1 MGSAGKYKKCKNKPI
16 KGRKITGFSIP
27 RSVRLPRCSGEMR
40 RRDIRHGCAANIV
53 TTQRG
58 SSAPDSVPRASASRL
73 RKSRNKP
80 TSRQRRE
87 VILRLPKD
95 LEWHLL
101 LGGQKCKNKPTLS
114 SKLLHFLRGR
124 WRPPPPV
131 AKRAR
136 RSSVRHGSRFAAIAR
151 TAPASFSRKQ
161 EREKRRERER
171 KNKPTSATPRDR
183 RKERITIDAMSAA
196 GFFEVSPSCADAA
209 SRATASSRR
218 PRQGCGLA

>member
-1 MGSAGKYKKCKNKPI
+1 MGSAGKYKKCENKPI

-58 SSAPDSVPRASASRL
+58 SSAPDSVPRPRRRGPKKQEQTHFSATPRSDPEAAEGPRMAL
-73 RKSRNKP
+73 
-80 TSRQRRE
+80 T
-87 VILRLPKD
+87 
-95 LEWHLL
+95 
-101 LGGQKCKNKPTLS
+101 LGGKNAQTNPLYPRNCCT
-114 SKLLHFLRGR
+114 FCGGR
-124 WRPPPPV
+124 WRRSTTGRAARPALISPSRFSLRSHRENR
-131 AKRAR
+131 AGQLLSQTRAR
-136 RSSVRHGSRFAAIAR
+136 EA
-151 TAPASFSRKQ
+151 T
-161 EREKRRERER
+161 ERER